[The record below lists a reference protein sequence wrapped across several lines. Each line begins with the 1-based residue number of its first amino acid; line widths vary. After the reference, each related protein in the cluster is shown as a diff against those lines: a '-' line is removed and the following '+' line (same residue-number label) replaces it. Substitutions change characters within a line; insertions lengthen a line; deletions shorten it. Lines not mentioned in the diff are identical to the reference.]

1 MLRDDVLINILHVSD
16 GPKLSKMTT
25 KIGNDVHISL
35 EETPIVEKKES
46 EEGECKQKLIE
57 SSENGQEEN
66 VSLNR
71 SMKYATV
78 DNLSRKLQIEK
89 KTEFSEFFQIDSGK
103 YYDIS
108 SKDHTKDFYKVIFI
122 VHSLLYQVT

>member
-1 MLRDDVLINILHVSD
+1 
-16 GPKLSKMTT
+16 MTT

-57 SSENGQEEN
+57 SSENRQEEN

-71 SMKYATV
+71 SRKYATI
-78 DNLSRKLQIEK
+78 DNLSRKLQLEK
-89 KTEFSEFFQIDSGK
+89 KTELSEFFQIKNGE

-108 SKDHTKDFYKVIFI
+108 SEEHTKKF
-122 VHSLLYQVT
+122 L